1 MELVAALLE
10 DHEEIR
16 NLFDKVAAGTGA
28 RRKDRFDQ
36 LREQLVRH
44 EVAEE
49 AIVRPLT
56 KRYAADGERVAHA
69 RVNEESNAEA
79 ILKEMEGTEMG
90 SARWD
95 RLFERL
101 HTAVLRHADKEESVE
116 FPRLQATVDPTEL
129 TKRGAMFATAKRLA
143 PTHPHPMT
151 PSSPAATMVLGP
163 VTAVI
168 DRARDAVAKA
178 RST

>member
-16 NLFDKVAAGTGA
+16 DLFDKVAAGTGP
-28 RRKDRFDQ
+28 RREERFDQ

-69 RVNEESNAEA
+69 RRQRGEQRRGHLERDGGDRDGQRP
-79 ILKEMEGTEMG
+79 LG
-90 SARWD
+90 SPVRAAPHHGAAARG
-95 RLFERL
+95 
-101 HTAVLRHADKEESVE
+101 KEESVE
-116 FPRLQATVDPTEL
+116 FPRLQANVDPAEL
-129 TKRGAMFATAKRLA
+129 TKRGTMFATAKRLA

-151 PSSPAATMVLGP
+151 PNSPAATMVLGP
-163 VTAVI
+163 ITAVI

-178 RST
+178 LST

>member
-16 NLFDKVAAGTGA
+16 SLFDKVGTGP
-28 RRKDRFDQ
+28 RREERFDH
-36 LREQLVRH
+36 LRERLVRH

-56 KRYAADGERVAHA
+56 KRYAADGERVAQA

-116 FPRLQATVDPTEL
+116 FPRLQANVDPAEL
-129 TKRGAMFATAKRLA
+129 TKRGTMFATAKRLA

-151 PSSPAATMVLGP
+151 PNSPAATMLLGP
-163 VTAVI
+163 IAGVI
-168 DRARDAVAKA
+168 DRARDAVTKA
-178 RST
+178 LST